1 MARRTTISLLAALA
15 LLIAMPAYGA
25 GTRAS
30 LTVSGK
36 MVRGAH
42 FRPGERVRVTIT
54 TAKTVVL
61 RLRASAAGTFAVGVP
76 SRDPCNDSLV
86 IVAVGGAGDTARLKV
101 MPRMCPPQP

>member
-1 MARRTTISLLAALA
+1 MTRHLISLLAAVA
-15 LLIAMPAYGA
+15 LLLAVPAYGA

-30 LTVSGK
+30 LTVAGQ

-42 FRPGERVRVTIT
+42 FHPRERVRVTIT
-54 TAKTVVL
+54 TTRTVVL
-61 RLRASAAGTFAVGVP
+61 RLRATATGTFAVGVP

-101 MPRMCPPQP
+101 MPRMCAPQP